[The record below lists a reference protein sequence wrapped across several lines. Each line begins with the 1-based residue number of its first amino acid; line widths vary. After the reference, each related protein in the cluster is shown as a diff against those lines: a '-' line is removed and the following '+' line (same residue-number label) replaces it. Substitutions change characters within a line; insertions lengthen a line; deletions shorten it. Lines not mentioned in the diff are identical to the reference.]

1 MLNFFKFGGIDSRD
15 YGIFIISSNSFDS
28 PKRKTTAYSIPGR
41 DGDIIVDEG
50 YYLNV
55 DITYKVRISIDKLL
69 ANNPNTNIAYA
80 LDGIKDCFYS
90 IIGEYAE
97 LRDSY
102 NPDYYRMGCFDNGFE
117 FSEFKN
123 NKDFIDTEIT
133 FNCKPHRYREDG
145 KEVIA
150 INNNTT
156 NRIYNPEIYASLP
169 LIQINKGTGDH
180 ASVIIDGTSFQF
192 DFSNQSDF
200 PGQSIPTINIDSEN
214 QLVYYLG
221 TNYYSKYSPPQ
232 SQKFPVLKSGTSII
246 QKTVETGTVLITPRW
261 RRI

>member
-1 MLNFFKFGGIDSRD
+1 MLNYFTFGGIDSRD

-50 YYLNV
+50 YYSNV

-69 ANNPNTNIAYA
+69 ANNPYTNIAYA
-80 LDGIKDCFYS
+80 LDSIKDCFYS

-102 NPDYYRMGCFDNGFE
+102 NSDYYRMGCFDNGFK

-133 FNCKPHRYREDG
+133 FNCKPYRYREDG

-150 INNNTT
+150 INSTT
-156 NRIYNPEIYASLP
+156 ELIYNPEIYASLP
-169 LIQINKGTGDH
+169 LIQINKGTGDL
-180 ASVIIDGTSFQF
+180 AYIRVDENSFQF
-192 DFSNQSDF
+192 DFSIQGDS

-214 QLVYYLG
+214 QLVYYNG
-221 TNYYSKYSPPQ
+221 TNYYSKYSSP
-232 SQKFPVLKSGTSII
+232 STQKFPVLKGGKSII
-246 QKTVETGTVLITPRW
+246 RKTPETGTILITPRW

>member
-15 YGIFIISSNSFDS
+15 YGIFILSSNSYDS

-69 ANNPNTNIAYA
+69 ANSPNTNIAYA
-80 LDGIKDCFYS
+80 LDNIKDCFYS

-133 FNCKPHRYREDG
+133 FNCKPYRYREDG

-150 INNNTT
+150 INNNT
-156 NRIYNPEIYASLP
+156 NNLIYNPEIYASLP
-169 LIQINKGTGDH
+169 LIQINKGTGDY
-180 ASVIIDGTSFQF
+180 ANVWIDGYGFFQF
-192 DFSNQSDF
+192 DFS
-200 PGQSIPTINIDSEN
+200 GISISSIKIDSEN
-214 QLVYYLG
+214 QLVYYNG
-221 TNYYSKYSPPQ
+221 TNYYSKYSPPPR
-232 SQKFPVLKSGTSII
+232 QKFPVLKSGTSII